1 MGDFAEHLIERQVV
15 SPEQL
20 ERALKAKRLYGGRLG
35 SNLVETGALEVAE
48 LTGRLSE
55 FLGVPPPPASWL
67 TERSPEAEQA
77 VPSALVQ
84 RHKIVPLRV
93 EKRTLHV
100 AALDP
105 RDAGLRAALA
115 EATDLQ
121 LEVWVLPELRV
132 YSLLGKRY
140 GIRRERSVSLSQLAE
155 QARMRREAR
164 APAAAPEPDPE
175 QEQRRALGI
184 APLEAGEELVGET
197 FFSDLHAQHMPGN
210 DGVSAAAP
218 GASPAA
224 LDDSLFEPIEPAAPV
239 DAEAAVQGSDPHELD
254 PAPLGDPA
262 TIEPPTAARA
272 CLLEA
277 AIASAADRASL
288 IDGVLELTRAHAESA
303 AFFVIDDG
311 GLLGQ
316 RAVIDGA
323 PRQLDGVRL
332 PCREESSLGRPVVS
346 GRAFRGAPA
355 GPADEPLLEALG
367 RSEICQLA
375 VLPIRLGDLTVAVLY
390 VDGGEHPIAD
400 TSFAALQ
407 ALCSIASKS
416 WERLTLGQGR

>member
-1 MGDFAEHLIERQVV
+1 MGDFAEHLIEREVV

-20 ERALKAKRLYGGRLG
+20 ERALQAKRLYGGRLG
-35 SNLVETGALEVAE
+35 SNLVETGALDAAE

-77 VPSALVQ
+77 VPSALVR
-84 RHKIVPLRV
+84 RHRIVPLRV

-121 LEVWVLPELRV
+121 IEIWVLPELRI
-132 YSLLGKRY
+132 YSLLGRRY

-155 QARMRREAR
+155 QARKRREAR
-164 APAAAPEPDPE
+164 PPAVAPDPE

-184 APLEAGEELVGET
+184 APLDAGEDLVGET
-197 FFSDLHAQHMPGN
+197 FFSDLHTRHMPGN
-210 DGVSAAAP
+210 YAVPASASET
-218 GASPAA
+218 SPAA
-224 LDDSLFEPIEPAAPV
+224 FDDSLFEPIEPPAPV
-239 DAEAAVQGSDPHELD
+239 DADAAIEASDPHALD
-254 PAPLGDPA
+254 PAPLADPA
-262 TIEPPTAARA
+262 TTEPRTTARA
-272 CLLEA
+272 CVLEA
-277 AIASAADRASL
+277 TIASAPDRAAL

-303 AFFVIDDG
+303 AFFVVDDG
-311 GLLGQ
+311 WLSGQ
-316 RAVIDGA
+316 RAFVDGT
-323 PRQLDGVRL
+323 PRQIDGVRL
-332 PCREESSLGRPVVS
+332 PCREESSLGRPMLS
-346 GRAFRGAPA
+346 GRAFRGAP

-375 VLPIRLGDLTVAVLY
+375 VLPIQLGDLIVALLY
-390 VDGGEHPIAD
+390 ADGGEHPIAD

-407 ALCSIASKS
+407 ALCSIASES
-416 WERLTLGQGR
+416 WERLTLGPGR